1 MAYAQRWLQRLLT
14 QYDAGVARFPP
25 QMGLP
30 ARQWRELLARCEVS
44 LSCHDAHP
52 DPRLALLGELQSHR
66 KQEKDQLA
74 DWLGEHMAADAAPM
88 HRIIACASLGFN
100 HLWQDL
106 GLDSRAELRELMTD
120 CFPSLVEMNAKNMR
134 WKKFFYRQRCLH
146 SEGELI
152 CRSPSC
158 DDCCEWSYCFAPEV

>member
-1 MAYAQRWLQRLLT
+1 MADAQRWLRRLLT
-14 QYDAGVARFPP
+14 QHEAGIASFPP
-25 QMGLP
+25 RMGLP
-30 ARQWRELLARCEVS
+30 ARQWRELLMRCDWPS
-44 LSCHDAHP
+44 SCRDGES
-52 DPRLALLGELQSHR
+52 DRRQALLGELQLHR
-66 KQEKDQLA
+66 KREREQLA
-74 DWLGEHMAADAAPM
+74 DWLAQHMVADVAPM

-120 CFPSLVEMNAKNMR
+120 CFPSLVTLNVQNMR

-146 SEGELI
+146 SEGELV